1 MELADWKELVGPAE
15 GPDSAHARMLLA
27 KVCGQVPHR
36 MQKGCGPDP
45 VSAAASA
52 AATAA
57 AAREHVAVE
66 EFRTALT
73 RRQAPI
79 APPSGGPQPKAPPEL
94 WA

>member
-1 MELADWKELVGPAE
+1 M
-15 GPDSAHARMLLA
+15 A

-66 EFRTALT
+66 EFRAALT
-73 RRQAPI
+73 RPSAPI
-79 APPSGGPQPKAPPEL
+79 APPTDGPQVKAPPPG
-94 WA
+94 WGV